1 MTFVKYL
8 LKKFIP
14 IFLGSLF
21 FFSFILVMID
31 LFMNLWNYITQQI
44 PPMDIFRVEFLY
56 IPKAMSFSIPMAILF
71 ATSYTLSDLYAK
83 NELTSIFASGVSLF
97 KFTLPLLI
105 ISFFLSIG
113 FLFFED
119 KIVVPTLKQK
129 NELQA
134 DLLNTST
141 SKNNDRIVVLGKE
154 GMRVYKAE
162 YYDDSNKRLHGIY
175 IVQRKDDYSLD
186 YIVRADSALWSN
198 DIWNLFGVKIYK
210 LENGNLIQ
218 IYNMSYA
225 FIDEGPETFQR
236 NVTDVT
242 TVNINDAKEYIAHLK
257 RIGVDYN
264 EELSEY
270 YKKFSFPFVVFIVVF
285 LSIGL
290 SGKTRKNVL
299 LMSLVFSLSAAVAF
313 YVMQMVTMLL
323 SQFGYI
329 SPVIGAW
336 FPVIIFVVLSIVLL
350 KFART

>member
-14 IFLGSLF
+14 IFMGSLF

-31 LFMNLWNYITQQI
+31 LFMNLWNYITQQV
-44 PPMDIFRVEFLY
+44 PPMDIFKVEFLY

-105 ISFFLSIG
+105 ISFLLSIG

-119 KIVVPTLKQK
+119 KVVVPTLKEK

-162 YYDDSNKRLHGIY
+162 YYDDANKRLHGIY
-175 IVQRKDDYSLD
+175 IVQRKEDLSLD

-198 DIWNLFGVKIYK
+198 EMWNLFGVKIYK
-210 LENGNLIQ
+210 LDKNNLIQ
-218 IYNMSYA
+218 VYDMSYA
-225 FIDEGPETFQR
+225 FIDESPETFQR
-236 NVTDVT
+236 NVTDIT
-242 TVNINDAKEYIAHLK
+242 TVNIKDAKEYIAHLR

-329 SPVIGAW
+329 TPVIGAW
-336 FPVIIFVVLSIVLL
+336 FPVIVFIILSIVLL
-350 KFART
+350 KYART

>member
-218 IYNMSYA
+218 IYDMSYA

-323 SQFGYI
+323 AQFGYV

>member
-1 MTFVKYL
+1 
-8 LKKFIP
+8 
-14 IFLGSLF
+14 
-21 FFSFILVMID
+21 
-31 LFMNLWNYITQQI
+31 MNLWNYITQQI

-218 IYNMSYA
+218 IYDMSYA

-323 SQFGYI
+323 AQFGYV

>member
-14 IFLGSLF
+14 IFMGSLF

-44 PPMDIFRVEFLY
+44 PPFDMFRVSFLY

-97 KFTLPLLI
+97 NFTLPLLI
-105 ISFFLSIG
+105 ISFLLSIG

-175 IVQRKDDYSLD
+175 IVQRNEDLSLD

-198 DIWNLFGVKIYK
+198 EIWNLFGVKIYK
-210 LENGNLIQ
+210 LEQNNLKQ
-218 IYNMSYA
+218 IYDMSYA
-225 FIDEGPETFQR
+225 FIDESPETFQR
-236 NVTDVT
+236 NITDIT
-242 TVNINDAKEYIAHLK
+242 TVNIKDAKEYIAHLR

-329 SPVIGAW
+329 SPVVGAW
-336 FPVIIFVVLSIVLL
+336 FPVIVFIVLSIVLL

>member
-1 MTFVKYL
+1 M
-8 LKKFIP
+8 
-14 IFLGSLF
+14 
-21 FFSFILVMID
+21 
-31 LFMNLWNYITQQI
+31 
-44 PPMDIFRVEFLY
+44 
-56 IPKAMSFSIPMAILF
+56 
-71 ATSYTLSDLYAK
+71 
-83 NELTSIFASGVSLF
+83 
-97 KFTLPLLI
+97 I

-218 IYNMSYA
+218 IYDMSYA

>member
-1 MTFVKYL
+1 MSFVKYL

-31 LFMNLWNYITQQI
+31 LFMNLWNYITQQV
-44 PPMDIFRVEFLY
+44 PPSDMFKVEFLY
-56 IPKAMSFSIPMAILF
+56 IPKALSFSIPMAILF

-97 KFTLPLLI
+97 TFTLPLLI
-105 ISFFLSIG
+105 ISILLSFG

-129 NELQA
+129 NELQSN
-134 DLLNTST
+134 LLNTST
-141 SKNNDRIVVLGKE
+141 SKNNDKIVVLGSE

-162 YYDDSNKRLHGIY
+162 YYDDAHKRLHGIY

-186 YIVRADSALWSN
+186 YIVRADSALWTN
-198 DIWNLFGVKIYK
+198 DKWNLFGVKIYK
-210 LENGNLIQ
+210 LENRELIQ
-218 IYNMSYA
+218 VFDMSNA
-225 FIDEGPETFQR
+225 FIDEGPETFQK

-242 TVNINDAKEYIAHLK
+242 TVNIQDAKEYISHLK

-270 YKKFSFPFVVFIVVF
+270 YKKFSFPFIVFIVVF

-329 SPVIGAW
+329 SPVMGAW
-336 FPVIIFVVLSIVLL
+336 FPVIVFIALSIVLL